1 MTTKK
6 KAFGTIVLSILS
18 SVFLATIKAFAGF
31 FGQSDALIADAIE
44 SGTDVLASFLILFG
58 IYYSHKP
65 ADDDHPYGHGKAEPL
80 VTFGVVGFLVVSAT
94 LIAFNGLQNLSQEQ
108 PQPEGFTAIVLIG
121 IIIWKELSY
130 RYVLKKGKQMNSL
143 SLQAD
148 AWHHR
153 SDAISSLIAL
163 IGIGVSLILG
173 PEFSKADDWAAI
185 VSALF
190 ILYNA
195 YFIFRPA
202 LGEILDEHSHHH
214 IIDSIRKLER
224 DVDGVQRVEK
234 CYVRKTGM
242 VYLVDLHLE
251 VDGNLSVSQGHLIAH
266 NFKDHIMNEIPEISD
281 VLIHVEPHL
290 V

>member
-1 MTTKK
+1 MLSVV
-6 KAFGTIVLSILS
+6 KAFSGV
-18 SVFLATIKAFAGF
+18 VGH
-31 FGQSDALIADAIE
+31 SDALIADAIE
-44 SGTDVLASFLILFG
+44 SGTDVLASCLVLFG

-65 ADDDHPYGHGKAEPL
+65 PDEDHPYGHGKAEPL

-94 LIAFNGLQNLSQEQ
+94 LIAFNGIQNLNKEQ
-108 PQPEGFTAIVLIG
+108 PQPEVFTAFILIG
-121 IIIWKELSY
+121 IILWKELSY
-130 RYVLKKGKQMNSL
+130 RYVLIKGKKMNSL

-153 SDAISSLIAL
+153 SDAISSLIAFL
-163 IGIGVSLILG
+163 GITISLLFG

-185 VSALF
+185 ISALF

-195 YFIFRPA
+195 YSIFRPA

-224 DVDGVQRVEK
+224 DIDGVRKVEK
-234 CYVRKTGM
+234 CFVRKTGM

-251 VDGNLSVSQGHLIAH
+251 VDGNLSVSQGHKIAH
-266 NFKDHIMNEIPEISD
+266 DFKDHIMKEVPEISD
-281 VLIHVEPHL
+281 VLIHIEPHSI
-290 V
+290 